1 MFEKLLHYH
10 LFLLLI
16 SFLIATY
23 IMLTPKNT
31 KKHKKLGSVYMALM
45 LIATLISLFIE
56 ARLGPTLFNHFGVL
70 HLLSLFMLYII
81 PKAYF
86 AARDGNIKLHRN
98 IMIGIYVGTIV
109 VTIVFSLT
117 PTILLNDWVFGTSN

>member
-23 IMLTPKNT
+23 IMIAPKNT
-31 KKHKKLGSVYMALM
+31 NKHKKLGSVYMALM
-45 LIATLISLFIE
+45 LIATIISLFIE

-81 PKAYF
+81 PKAYM
-86 AARDGNIKLHRN
+86 AQKEGNIKLHRN

-117 PTILLNDWVFGTSN
+117 PTILLNDWIFGD

>member
-1 MFEKLLHYH
+1 MV
-10 LFLLLI
+10 
-16 SFLIATY
+16 
-23 IMLTPKNT
+23 TPKNT
-31 KKHKKLGSVYMALM
+31 NLHKKLGSIYMALM
-45 LIATLISLFIE
+45 MIATIISLFIE

-81 PKAYF
+81 PKAYI
-86 AARDGNIKLHRN
+86 AGREGNIKLHRN

-117 PTILLNDWVFGTSN
+117 PTILLNDWIFGTTE